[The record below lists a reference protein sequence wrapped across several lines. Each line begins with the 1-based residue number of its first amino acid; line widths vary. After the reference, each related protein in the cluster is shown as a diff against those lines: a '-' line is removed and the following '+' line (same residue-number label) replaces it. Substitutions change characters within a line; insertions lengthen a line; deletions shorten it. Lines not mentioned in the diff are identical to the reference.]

1 MSRTSKS
8 QHKRDGWDRECAA
21 VKRLCRRL
29 FRAKSRQALREGRF
43 DLMPIRKG
51 TEGWITW

>member
-1 MSRTSKS
+1 MSRSYKSKS
-8 QHKRDGWDRECAA
+8 SRTGWDKESPYI
-21 VKRLCRRL
+21 KRLCRRL
-29 FRAKSRQALREGRF
+29 FRAQTRQAIRDRRF

>member
-1 MSRTSKS
+1 MSRSYKSKS
-8 QHKRDGWDRECAA
+8 SRTGWDKESPYI
-21 VKRLCRRL
+21 KRLCRRL
-29 FRAKSRQALREGRF
+29 FRAQTRQAIRDCRF